1 MARIGLYFTYANV
14 MATVAVFIALG
25 GSSYAAV
32 TLSKNSV
39 KTEQIKNGQVKT
51 ADLGANAVTGN
62 KVKDHSLVAKDFK
75 LGQLPSGAQ
84 GPSGPSGPQG
94 PKGETG
100 AVDASNFYSR
110 AESDD
115 RFLGTSAKAADA
127 DLLDGKNSAEFL
139 GASAKAADSDTL
151 DGKDSTD
158 FVSGSGRA
166 FSGHATVGSGFQG
179 SPFGNGDDLN
189 GLALRLDCDNVSSG
203 DNATQVWIRNYSSS
217 PTPAW
222 MDNGGADA
230 TYATL
235 GASGG
240 TPLTAGVK
248 TGDVPDQVTF
258 RVLFGER
265 DLTLD
270 VWSKRN
276 AGSCLFAW
284 DVRVD

>member
-1 MARIGLYFTYANV
+1 MARIGSYLTYANV

-39 KTEQIKNGQVKT
+39 NTGQIKNGQVKT
-51 ADLGANAVTGN
+51 ADLGKNAVTGN
-62 KVKDHSLVAKDFK
+62 KVADHSLLAKDFK
-75 LGQLPSGAQ
+75 LGQLPAGAQ
-84 GPSGPSGPQG
+84 GPAGASGPQG
-94 PKGETG
+94 PKGETA
-100 AVDASNFYSR
+100 AVDTSNFYSR

-115 RFLGTSAKAADA
+115 RFLGTSAKAADS
-127 DLLDGKNSAEFL
+127 DL
-139 GASAKAADSDTL
+139 L

-166 FSGHATVGSGFQG
+166 FSGHATVGSGLQG
-179 SPFGNGDDLN
+179 SPFGNGDELN

-284 DVRVD
+284 DVRID

>member
-1 MARIGLYFTYANV
+1 MARIGSCLTYANV

-62 KVKDHSLVAKDFK
+62 KVKDHSLLARDFK
-75 LGQLPSGAQ
+75 LGQLPAGAQ
-84 GPSGPSGPQG
+84 GPTGATGPQG
-94 PKGETG
+94 PTG
-100 AVDASNFYSR
+100 GTGSVDNLYSR

-115 RFLGTSAKAADA
+115 RFLGR
-127 DLLDGKNSAEFL
+127 
-139 GASAKAADSDTL
+139 SAKAADSDLL
-151 DGKDSTD
+151 DGKDSTA

-166 FSGHATVGSGFQG
+166 FSGHVTVGSGLQG

-203 DNATQVWIRNYSSS
+203 GNATQVWIRNYSSS